1 MVYIWIG
8 IGGVMGALLRYSV
21 SVVMD
26 HGAAGG
32 FPFATLFVNCLGCFL
47 LPFLT
52 EKVKGRIPVPIQKA
66 ITAGVIGSFTTFSA
80 FSVEVITL
88 IEAGRAASAL
98 LYIGSSIGG
107 GLLFVR
113 LGRKGAKAV

>member
-1 MVYIWIG
+1 MIYIWIG
-8 IGGVMGALLRYSV
+8 LGGVMGALLRYGV
-21 SVVMD
+21 SAVIG

-32 FPFATLFVNCLGCFL
+32 FPIATLFVNCLGCFL
-47 LPFLT
+47 LPFLN
-52 EKVKGRIPVPIQKA
+52 EKVKDRIPVPIQKA
-66 ITAGVIGSFTTFSA
+66 VTAGVIGSFTTFSA

-98 LYIGSSIGG
+98 LYIGLSIGG